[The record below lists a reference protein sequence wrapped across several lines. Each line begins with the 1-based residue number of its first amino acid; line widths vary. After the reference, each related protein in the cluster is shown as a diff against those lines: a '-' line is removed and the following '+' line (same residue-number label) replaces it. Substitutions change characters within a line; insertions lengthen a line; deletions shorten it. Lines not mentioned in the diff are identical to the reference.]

1 MSAPGLRRRD
11 ARHTYEMHAG
21 PSMTPM
27 VDVVLVILIF
37 FMAAAAIA
45 GPETLLRIGV
55 RAPAGVGGGAL
66 TLPPAEFRVDL
77 RAGDGRTTLVTGL
90 GLREGSIEG
99 LQEASAALAART
111 DGEGLVV
118 ILGAGD
124 GVAFGE
130 VVRARDAIS
139 AGGIDRIELD

>member
-55 RAPAGVGGGAL
+55 RAPASAGGGAL
-66 TLPPAEFRVDL
+66 TLPPAEFRVEL
-77 RAGDGRTTLVTGL
+77 RAVEGRTLVTGL
-90 GLREGSIEG
+90 GLRDGSIEALRG
-99 LQEASAALAART
+99 ASAALATRT